1 MDQAWQALC
10 NSECNF
16 RVMTEEDHPDY
27 PTSPNPFASPAHKD
41 FKLSK
46 LKERYPDIGSRQGGL
61 GIQAIEEALEDSK
74 FKPTTEEERR
84 RTGVL
89 FSIVNWVG

>member
-1 MDQAWQALC
+1 MSAPRRVVVTGLGTVNALGANMDQAWQALC

-46 LKERYPDIGSRQGGL
+46 VKERHPDIGSR
-61 GIQAIEEALEDSK
+61 
-74 FKPTTEEERR
+74 
-84 RTGVL
+84 
-89 FSIVNWVG
+89 